1 MQPHGL
7 TALLYTGLLCLTACG
22 DSDGRDTDSDTDG
35 GSGLT
40 TTEDPTAGPGT
51 DGTGSES
58 SDSDPTGTNSD
69 SETSQTTEDPTEDP
83 TENPTETTQTTETTD
98 DPTSESDSETEAT
111 TEDFCEQGTI
121 VCEGNEAKICD
132 GMGGFEGI
140 ETCPEE
146 CAPDLGC
153 VTCLPGTGTC
163 QGEESMICNDQGSGW
178 EPYESCDPLQGLS
191 CDEQTGFCSGSCSKA
206 AIGASYIG
214 CDYYPT
220 VTQQLDSYVNGSQ
233 YAVAVANTSN
243 QMATVTITRGD
254 NPVNTVMVNPGSV
267 QVVPLPWV
275 NDLVM
280 GTGPSKVVA
289 DGAYRLRS
297 NQPVT
302 VYQYN
307 PLAANVT
314 NDASLMLPVNVWS
327 GEYVVAAWPFWAS
340 YPGFYSVTAKED
352 NTTVTLTPPASGGAN
367 PQPGGGVAADGTGVV
382 TLNAGDVLQV
392 VTANGNDLTGTHIDA
407 DKPVQVLGGH
417 DCTQVPIGITACDH
431 LEESM
436 FPVDTLATEYI
447 VVPPVQVPNDQLEK
461 AQVVRV
467 IATKD
472 ETQVTFS
479 PDQGADTTLMNAG
492 DFVELV
498 TTTAKFKVTADKK
511 ILVAQYMVGQSAGFG
526 TSDPAMI
533 VAVATEQY
541 RTNYLFHAPVGW
553 SANYVDIIAPDGAAV
568 DVDGQPVMGFVPI
581 DGTGF
586 SLAHVNLSN
595 AGDGN
600 HEVTSAQK
608 VGISVYG
615 VLNYGSYWYPGGL
628 DLALIPE

>member
-1 MQPHGL
+1 VSIGS
-7 TALLYTGLLCLTACG
+7 T
-22 DSDGRDTDSDTDG
+22 DTIGT
-35 GSGLT
+35 
-40 TTEDPTAGPGT
+40 TAGPGT
-51 DGTGSES
+51 DSTSSTNGDTVDTGSES
-58 SDSDPTGTNSD
+58 ESESTDSTA
-69 SETSQTTEDPTEDP
+69 
-83 TENPTETTQTTETTD
+83 PTETSDSETTD
-98 DPTSESDSETEAT
+98 DPTVTDSDSDTSESDSTTEA
-111 TEDFCEQGTI
+111 FCEQGTI
-121 VCEGNEAKICD
+121 VCEDGEAKICD
-132 GMGGFEGI
+132 GMGGFEGS
-140 ETCPEE
+140 EVCADA

-153 VTCLPGTGTC
+153 VVCVPGSATCE
-163 QGEESMICNDQGSGW
+163 GEDSMICIDDGSGY

-191 CDEQTGFCSGSCSKA
+191 CSPDTGFCDGPCSKA
-206 AIGASYIG
+206 AIGSSYIG

-220 VTQQLDSYVNGSQ
+220 VTQQLDAYVGNSG

-243 QMATVTITRGD
+243 ATANVTITRGG
-254 NPVNTVMVNPGSV
+254 NPVTTVMVNAGSV

-275 NDLVM
+275 SELVN
-280 GTGPSKVVA
+280 GTGPSKLVA
-289 DGAYRLRS
+289 AGAYRLRS
-297 NQPVT
+297 DQPVT
-302 VYQYN
+302 LYQYN

-340 YPGFYSVTAKED
+340 YPGFYSVTASQD

-367 PQPGGGVAADGTGVV
+367 PQPGGGVAADGTGIVM
-382 TLNAGDVLQV
+382 LNAGDVLQV
-392 VTANGNDLTGTHIDA
+392 VTASGQDLTGTHIDS
-407 DKPVQVLGGH
+407 DKPIQVLGGH
-417 DCTQVPIGITACDH
+417 DCTQVPIGTAACDH

-436 FPVDTLATEYI
+436 FPVDTLSTEYI

-472 ETQVTFS
+472 ETNVTFS
-479 PDQGADTTLMNAG
+479 PDQAADTTLMNAG

-498 TTTAKFKVTADKK
+498 TTTAKFKVSADKK
-511 ILVAQYMVGQSAGFG
+511 IQVAQYMVGQSAGFG

-533 VAVATEQY
+533 LAVATEQY

-553 SANYVDIIAPDGAAV
+553 SANYVDIIAPDGASV
-568 DVDGQPVMGFVPI
+568 DVDGMPVNGFIPI
-581 DGTGF
+581 DGSGF

-600 HEVTSAQK
+600 HEVTSASK
-608 VGISVYG
+608 VGITVYG